1 MAIQIEHSDN
11 LEWVFHDAEL
21 YSFTIEWEQNGEQSI
36 YMSVEINPYED
47 NQPLIDRG
55 IINSRVKIH
64 FNDVTDLKVDAPGNY
79 SNLESFSTWDSEPI
93 QNTLYTK
100 HTLTFSGGLDVT
112 FRCSQ
117 VFLDNDSLSAST
129 HKG

>member
-21 YSFTIEWEQNGEQSI
+21 YSFRIEWEQNGEQSI

-55 IINSRVKIH
+55 IINSRVEIY
-64 FNDVTDLKVDAPGNY
+64 FSDVMDLTVEAPGNY
-79 SNLESFSTWDSEPI
+79 SNRESLSTWDSEPL
-93 QNTLYTK
+93 QDTPYTK
-100 HTLTFSGGLDVT
+100 
-112 FRCSQ
+112 
-117 VFLDNDSLSAST
+117 
-129 HKG
+129 